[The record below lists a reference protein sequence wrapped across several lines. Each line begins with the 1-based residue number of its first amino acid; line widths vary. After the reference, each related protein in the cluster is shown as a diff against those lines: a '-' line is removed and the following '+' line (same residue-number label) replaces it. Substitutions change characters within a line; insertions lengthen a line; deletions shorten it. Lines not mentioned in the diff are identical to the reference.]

1 MSGETQPVAW
11 RVKDYADGWTVHR
24 YEHEAHRAARNGNLI
39 EPLYTRAP
47 VNRPSPEVGE
57 SALVERLRVMA
68 GADGRITCM
77 AEYNGGAVASSQ
89 SIAAA
94 LCADAADEITN
105 LQAELAEAR
114 KQPFERYPAL
124 ASWIER
130 LANTSMNLSLGDWM
144 VFVGALNMTI
154 ERIEAELGEAR
165 KERDEAAS
173 ARDGHYELSRHWNR
187 EYHRYRK
194 ARTQAEAQRDA
205 ALAVAEDV
213 ASDLRVLSNDMAND
227 GVAEKWWR
235 PVYDEAVK
243 LEALASLSP
252 AKDEDPTHD

>member
-1 MSGETQPVAW
+1 MTNETKPVAW
-11 RVKDYADGWTVHR
+11 RVKDYADGWTVYQ

-47 VNRPSPEVGE
+47 INRPSPEAGE
-57 SALVERLRVMA
+57 SGLVERLNGMA
-68 GADGRITCM
+68 GTGGRITCM

-114 KQPFERYPAL
+114 K
-124 ASWIER
+124 
-130 LANTSMNLSLGDWM
+130 
-144 VFVGALNMTI
+144 
-154 ERIEAELGEAR
+154 
-165 KERDEAAS
+165 ERDEAAS

-205 ALAVAEDV
+205 AWDALRKWKLAVQTDTDPGGAKAEET
-213 ASDLRVLSNDMAND
+213 LRILDF
-227 GVAEKWWR
+227 
-235 PVYDEAVK
+235 
-243 LEALASLSP
+243 LEAQLAG
-252 AKDEDPTHD
+252 AVW